1 MLAVPRLRLFILND
15 RKYVHSAVL
24 CAPSLRPI
32 LYNTSVILVA
42 PNREHV
48 SVKVIALY
56 TSTHVTRGAL
66 LSAKLHR
73 VGSSFYRLESYF
85 LAEVV
90 VPSAATYN

>member
-24 CAPSLRPI
+24 CAPSLRPS

-56 TSTHVTRGAL
+56 TDTRYQVSYHLNTMYYSHNRQHV
-66 LSAKLHR
+66 
-73 VGSSFYRLESYF
+73 
-85 LAEVV
+85 
-90 VPSAATYN
+90 

>member
-24 CAPSLRPI
+24 CAPSLRPS

-56 TSTHVTRGAL
+56 TSTHVTKCHNNL
-66 LSAKLHR
+66 IQCIILTNDNTC
-73 VGSSFYRLESYF
+73 E
-85 LAEVV
+85 
-90 VPSAATYN
+90 